1 MAQNQSISQNG
12 SLAFLKQRARDYF
25 KLLKFRLSFL
35 VVFSAVAAFLTAP
48 LAAGVDFSAILALGM
63 GGFLITGASNALNQV
78 IEAEHDRKMTR
89 TMQRPMAEQRLDPTE
104 AVIFALLLATAGVCI
119 LGFYFN
125 LVSALLGII
134 ALLLYAFVYT
144 PLKRVSPIGVFVGAF
159 PGSMPLLI
167 GWTAATGELGMGGWI
182 LFLIQFIWQFP
193 HFWAI
198 AFIQHEDYSNAGF
211 KMLPAP
217 GGMTKYNA
225 TLILIYTALLIPV
238 AILPLGLGMSS
249 WIGFAILAL
258 CGVFFTLKAWKLYQ
272 NLDRKAALKLMFASF
287 IYLPVVQI
295 TLAVENF
302 M

>member
-1 MAQNQSISQNG
+1 MAQNRSISQNG

-48 LAAGVDFSAILALGM
+48 VVGVFDLNAILILGL
-63 GGFLITGASNALNQV
+63 GGFMITGASNALNQV
-78 IEAEHDRKMTR
+78 IEAEFDRKMTR
-89 TMQRPMAEQRLDPTE
+89 TMNRPMAEERLDQVE
-104 AVIFALLLATAGVCI
+104 AVVFALLMAAGGVAL
-119 LGFYFN
+119 LGYYFN

-167 GWTAATGELGMGGWI
+167 GWTAATGELGTGGWI

-211 KMLPAP
+211 KMLPSP
-217 GGMTKYNA
+217 GGITKYNA

-238 AILPLGLGMSS
+238 AILPFGMGMSS
-249 WIGFAILAL
+249 WIGLAILAL
-258 CGVFFTLKAWKLYQ
+258 CGGFFTLKSWKLYQ
-272 NLDRKAALKLMFASF
+272 NLNRKSALGVMFASF
-287 IYLPVVQI
+287 IYLPIVQI